1 MAVFNVRASKGGVMP
16 LEMKQL
22 EKVDDYRW
30 LVPRR
35 TKPGMLTEALI
46 YADERLLKDL
56 VRDLSVEQAINVA
69 MLPGIVGR
77 SLAMPDIHQ
86 GYGFPIGGVA
96 ATDPQEGGVISPGGV
111 GFDINC
117 GVRLLSSSLSAEEV
131 RPKIRELVNQ
141 LFRDIPSGAGQKG
154 SIRISHADLDRV
166 LAEGAAWMVE
176 KGYGAPEDLRHLEE
190 HGAIGGADPAAVSD
204 QAKKRGLPQLATL
217 GSGNHFLE
225 VQNVERIFDPAIAQA
240 LGLYEN
246 EVVILVHSGSRG
258 LGHQVCTDYLRE
270 MGPAMLRYRLELPD
284 RQLACVPVNTPEGKA
299 YLAGMRAAAN
309 FAWANRQGITHFT
322 RQAFKRIFGEKEELK
337 VIYDVCHNIA
347 KLERHTVH
355 GREREVMVHRKG
367 ATRAFPPAHPDVPDV
382 YKAVGQPVLIPGSM
396 GTASYVL
403 VGSEGAMQESF
414 GTTCHGAGRVMS
426 RTAARKSAYAQNA
439 RQRLEEQGILVR
451 AETRDGITE
460 EIPEAYKDVD
470 AVIEVVHN
478 AGLSKRVARLRPIGV
493 IKG

>member
-1 MAVFNVRASKGGVMP
+1 MP
-16 LEMKQL
+16 LEMRQL
-22 EKVDDYRW
+22 EKLDDYRW
-30 LVPRR
+30 LVPRGTR
-35 TKPGMLTEALI
+35 PGMLTDALI

-56 VRDLSVEQAINVA
+56 LRDLSVEQAMNVA

-96 ATDPQEGGVISPGGV
+96 ATDPKEGGVVSPGGV

-117 GVRLLSSSLSAEEV
+117 GVRLLASTLTEEQV
-131 RPKIRELVNQ
+131 RPKLRELVNQ

-154 SIRISHADLDRV
+154 FIRISYEDLDRV
-166 LAEGAAWMVE
+166 LTEGAAWMVE
-176 KGYGAPEDLRHLEE
+176 HGYGYAEDLERCEE
-190 HGAIGGADPAAVSD
+190 SGAIDAADPAAASD
-204 QAKKRGLPQLATL
+204 HAKKRGLPQIGTL

-225 VQNVERIFDPAIAQA
+225 VQYVERIFEPEIAQA

-246 EVVILVHSGSRG
+246 EVVVLVHSGSRG
-258 LGHQVCTDYLRE
+258 FGHQVCTDYLRE
-270 MGPAMLRYRLELPD
+270 MGAPMRRYQIELPD
-284 RQLACVPVNTPEGKA
+284 RQLACVPARSPEGES
-299 YLAGMRAAAN
+299 YLAAMRAAAN
-309 FAWANRQGITHFT
+309 FAWANRQGITHFA
-322 RQAFKRIFGEKEELK
+322 RGAFRRIFGEREELR
-337 VIYDVCHNIA
+337 VVYDVCHNIA
-347 KLERHTVH
+347 KLERHRV
-355 GREREVMVHRKG
+355 GNREMEVVVHRKG
-367 ATRAFPPAHPDVPDV
+367 ATRAFPAGRPEVPEA
-382 YKAVGQPVLIPGSM
+382 YKSVGQPVLIPGSM

-403 VGSEGAMQESF
+403 VGSEGAMKETF

-426 RTAARKSAYAQNA
+426 RTAAKKSEFSSNA
-439 RQRLEEQGILVR
+439 RQRLEERGILVR

-478 AGLSKRVARLRPIGV
+478 AGLSKRVARLRPMGV

>member
-1 MAVFNVRASKGGVMP
+1 MP
-16 LEMKQL
+16 LQKRQL
-22 EKVDDYRW
+22 QKIDDYRW
-30 LVPRR
+30 LVPKGTR
-35 TKPGMLTEALI
+35 PGMLTDALI
-46 YADERLLKDL
+46 YTDERLLEDLLKDL
-56 VRDLSVEQAINVA
+56 SLEQAINVA

-96 ATDPQEGGVISPGGV
+96 ATDPHEDGVISPGGV

-117 GVRLLSSSLSAEEV
+117 GVRLLSSSLKVEEV

-141 LFRDIPSGAGQKG
+141 LFRDIPSGAGQSG
-154 SIRISHADLDRV
+154 NIRIGYNDLDRV

-176 KGYGAPEDLRHLEE
+176 QGYGYPEDLTHCEE
-190 HGAIGGADPAAVSD
+190 NGAIDGGEPGAVSD
-204 QAKKRGLPQLATL
+204 RAKKRGLPQIGTL

-225 VQNVERIFDPAIAQA
+225 VQYIERVFEPDIAQA
-240 LGLYEN
+240 LGLYED
-246 EVVILVHSGSRG
+246 EIVVLVHSGSRG
-258 LGHQVCTDYLRE
+258 LGHQVCTDYLRD
-270 MGPAMLRYRLELPD
+270 MGPAMNRYQIDVPD
-284 RQLACVPVNTPEGKA
+284 RQLACVPVKSPEGQS
-299 YLAGMRAAAN
+299 YLAAMRAAAN

-337 VIYDVCHNIA
+337 VIYDVCHNVA
-347 KLERHTVH
+347 KLERHKVN
-355 GREREVMVHRKG
+355 GREQEVMVHRKG
-367 ATRAFPPAHPDVPDV
+367 ATRAFPPGHRDVPEV
-382 YKAVGQPVLIPGSM
+382 YRSVGQPVLIPGSM

-403 VGSEGAMQESF
+403 VGAGGAMEESF

-426 RTAARKSAYAQNA
+426 RTAARKSAYAVNA
-439 RQRLEEQGILVR
+439 KHRLEDQGIIVR

-470 AVIEVVHN
+470 AVIDVVHN
-478 AGLSKRVARLRPIGV
+478 AGLAKRVARMRPIGV